1 MFNGD
6 NNRLSGVKAEIFQP
20 AALEGEWQRVGLTSG
35 GDTNLI
41 GAQVSGEQV
50 SANVGGDLLVQSQQD
65 SNQYDSKQT
74 TVAAGGSFTFG
85 SMTGSGYL
93 SVSQDKMH
101 SNFDSVQ
108 QQSGLFAGSGGYDID
123 VGNHTQLD
131 GAVIGSTASADK
143 NRLDTGTLGWSD
155 IGNKAEFSVSHTGIG
170 LSASPSLSGTD
181 MLKSA
186 ALTAPSALM
195 AMGSGGNASSSTYAA
210 VSDGTL
216 TVRNQAQQTQDVTM
230 LSHDVEH
237 ANNALSPIFDKEKE
251 QKRLQTAQL
260 IGEIGGQAID
270 IVRTQGAIKA
280 EKAAEASGE
289 SKVNR
294 PAEDAPEKAW
304 EDYKK
309 ALTETPA
316 YKAAMKDYG
325 TGGDFQRAAQAATA
339 ALTALAGGDIQK
351 ALAGASA
358 PYLAQLV
365 KAATMP
371 QDGSKATASDI
382 AANAMGHAVV
392 GAVVA
397 ELSGQNVAGGA
408 VGAAGGELAARS
420 IMAYLYPGKETKDL
434 TEAEKQ

>member
-155 IGNKAEFSVSHTGIG
+155 IGNKA
-170 LSASPSLSGTD
+170 
-181 MLKSA
+181 
-186 ALTAPSALM
+186 
-195 AMGSGGNASSSTYAA
+195 
-210 VSDGTL
+210 
-216 TVRNQAQQTQDVTM
+216 
-230 LSHDVEH
+230 
-237 ANNALSPIFDKEKE
+237 
-251 QKRLQTAQL
+251 
-260 IGEIGGQAID
+260 
-270 IVRTQGAIKA
+270 
-280 EKAAEASGE
+280 
-289 SKVNR
+289 
-294 PAEDAPEKAW
+294 
-304 EDYKK
+304 
-309 ALTETPA
+309 
-316 YKAAMKDYG
+316 
-325 TGGDFQRAAQAATA
+325 DF
-339 ALTALAGGDIQK
+339 
-351 ALAGASA
+351 
-358 PYLAQLV
+358 
-365 KAATMP
+365 
-371 QDGSKATASDI
+371 
-382 AANAMGHAVV
+382 
-392 GAVVA
+392 
-397 ELSGQNVAGGA
+397 SGQRRYAD
-408 VGAAGGELAARS
+408 S
-420 IMAYLYPGKETKDL
+420 P
-434 TEAEKQ
+434 